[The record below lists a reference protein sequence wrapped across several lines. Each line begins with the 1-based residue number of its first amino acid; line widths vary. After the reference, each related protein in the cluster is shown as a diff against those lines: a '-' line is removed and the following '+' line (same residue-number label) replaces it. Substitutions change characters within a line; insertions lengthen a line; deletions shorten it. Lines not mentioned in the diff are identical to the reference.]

1 LNGPHAV
8 AGTDR
13 KRAAAE
19 RGLGDAI
26 DGPAPAVI
34 LVEPQLGENIGMAC
48 RAMLN
53 GGCTDL
59 RLVNPRDG
67 WPNPKATAA
76 ASGADAVLRGARV
89 FATVEEAVA
98 DLTRVYATTA
108 RDRDAAL
115 RVMTPRAAAA
125 DMRAAVG
132 AGDGCGVLFGREAKG
147 LTNHEISLADTV
159 IAAPL
164 NPGFKSLNIA
174 QAVLMV
180 AYEWWQAGPG
190 AETAEDEIT
199 VPADTR
205 PATRAEMQGLFDHLE
220 RELDACGFL
229 RVKEKRPTMVRNIRN
244 ALNRAHLTEQE
255 VRTFR
260 GIVAGLVKGGGRS

>member
-1 LNGPHAV
+1 M
-8 AGTDR
+8 AGTDTQQSDH
-13 KRAAAE
+13 
-19 RGLGDAI
+19 RGLGAFADL
-26 DGPAPAVI
+26 PSPVVV
-34 LVEPQLGENIGMAC
+34 LVEPQLAENIGMCC

-53 GGCTDL
+53 GGLTEL

-67 WPNPKATAA
+67 WPHPKATAA
-76 ASGADAVLRGARV
+76 ASGADVVVDNAKL
-89 FATVEEAVA
+89 FDTVEEAVA

-108 RDRDAAL
+108 RDRDSTM
-115 RVMTPRAAAA
+115 RIMTPHAAAQ
-125 DMRAAVG
+125 DMRGAVLSENKI
-132 AGDGCGVLFGREAKG
+132 GVLFGREAKG
-147 LTNHEISLADTV
+147 LTNAELSLADTV

-190 AETAEDEIT
+190 GEAPDIEQTI
-199 VPADTR
+199 PSDTR
-205 PATRAEMQGLFDHLE
+205 LANGAEMQGLFDHLE

-229 RVKEKRPTMVRNIRN
+229 RVPEKRPTMVRNIRN
-244 ALNRAHLTEQE
+244 TLNRAHMTEQE

-260 GIVAGLVKGGGRS
+260 GIITGLAKHGGGTNH